1 MTTPQSF
8 REVAEEVLKNSDE
21 NVTSSEHEEES
32 TTQEPEVEETNPV
45 VQEDEDVKP
54 FAEKPELNGK
64 SPEELEQI
72 YKDWNSNYTKT
83 RQREREELREYQNR
97 LAQLEQYVQLVQSEG
112 TEVQNPG
119 LQDKRDYVQ
128 EQFDLGNMDLNQYTE
143 YMRQIIKE
151 DARSATQ
158 EVLQEQ
164 YQQDLAQ
171 QDEMYQTSALQEF
184 VGVDERLNQ
193 DNPNFNPLMFRT
205 LAQDMGALLD
215 QHIEQHGSSIGF
227 NSRDIASQLVNQYDS
242 YINQQVASRIRNSTQ
257 AARAKA
263 GRINQGSI
271 TGRTMNSTPTK
282 DRSLRDILGSTIAE

>member
-8 REVAEEVLKNSDE
+8 RDVAEEVLKDSDE
-21 NVTSSEHEEES
+21 NVTSSEQEEVS
-32 TTQEPEVEETNPV
+32 SPQEQEVEETNPE
-45 VQEDEDVKP
+45 VQEDEEQKP
-54 FAEKPELNGK
+54 FAQKPELQGK
-64 SPEELEQI
+64 TPEELEQI

-97 LAQLEQYVQLVQSEG
+97 VAELEQYVQQVQGEG
-112 TEVQNPG
+112 TEVQDPG
-119 LQDKRDYVQ
+119 LQDQRDYVQ
-128 EQFDLGNMDLNQYTE
+128 EQFDLGNMDLNEYTQ

-171 QDEMYQTSALQEF
+171 KEEMYQTSAVNEF
-184 VGVDERLNQ
+184 LEVDERLNQ
-193 DNPNFNPLMFRT
+193 DSPNYNPLMTRT
-205 LAQDMGALLD
+205 LAQDMSSLLD
-215 QHIEQHGSSIGF
+215 RHIEQNGSSIGF
-227 NSRDIASQLVNQYDS
+227 NSREIASQLVSQYDS